1 MSSSAE
7 THFHIAQFGPV
18 EREVVDLELGRSH
31 HHNLIKCTA
40 VAQNTTLQT
49 ILLSIFLEKSTVYSL
64 NLFRVSK
71 QLVELNVL
79 SYRDIVFYFVG
90 KPSSFARN
98 QNIDYCRRCQF

>member
-1 MSSSAE
+1 MSSCAE

-40 VAQNTTLQT
+40 VAQNTILQT
-49 ILLSIFLEKSTVYSL
+49 ILLEKSTVYSL

-71 QLVELNVL
+71 QLAELNVL

-90 KPSSFARN
+90 KPSSFTRN